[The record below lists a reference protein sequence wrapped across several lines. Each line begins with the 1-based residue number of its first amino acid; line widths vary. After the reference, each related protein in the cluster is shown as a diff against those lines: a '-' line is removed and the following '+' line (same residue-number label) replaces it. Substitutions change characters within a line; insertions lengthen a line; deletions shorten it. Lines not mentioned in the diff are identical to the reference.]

1 MVVINGY
8 SIIQYPN
15 QNKIVICMP
24 PTTETVT
31 NTIEQVRNRKQ
42 RLSNDELTFL
52 LIYTISKFENEE

>member
-1 MVVINGY
+1 MIVINGY

-24 PTTETVT
+24 PTEETAT
-31 NTIEQVRNRKQ
+31 NTIEQIRHRKQ

-52 LIYTISKFENEE
+52 LVYAISKFENEE

>member
-1 MVVINGY
+1 MIVINGY

-24 PTTETVT
+24 LTEETAT
-31 NTIEQVRNRKQ
+31 NTIEQIRHRKQ

-52 LIYTISKFENEE
+52 LVYAISKFENEE